1 MEKSWLDGSFTR
13 ADHRDK
19 GGAGWGGGFSISGSA
34 ALIIYHRT
42 CLGEEK
48 QPTIDCAHWCKWAEG
63 RRTPTPTAPSTP
75 GRCSTNCSKHQ
86 AKQVHNNVSLVF
98 MRRYHQ
104 NFSFNTLLVCYTQDK
119 QGNSESPRLVTRMEC
134 DGRFCGLSS

>member
-13 ADHRDK
+13 ADHRNK

-63 RRTPTPTAPSTP
+63 WRTPTPTAPSTP
-75 GRCSTNCSKHQ
+75 GRWSTNCSKHQ
-86 AKQVHNNVSLVF
+86 AKQVHNNVSRSFLGADIAKSLVLIH
-98 MRRYHQ
+98 RQ
-104 NFSFNTLLVCYTQDK
+104 CNTQD
-119 QGNSESPRLVTRMEC
+119 VTRMESS
-134 DGRFCGLSS
+134 GVQLTLSAMESFHVLSS

>member
-48 QPTIDCAHWCKWAEG
+48 QPTIDCAHWCQWAEG
-63 RRTPTPTAPSTP
+63 RRTPPPTAPSTP
-75 GRCSTNCSKHQ
+75 GRCGLMTTNCSKHQ
-86 AKQVHNNVSLVF
+86 AKQVRNNVSLVLW
-98 MRRYHQ
+98 RRYRQ
-104 NFSFNTLLVCYTQDK
+104 KCSFNTVHCQCNTQYK
-119 QGNSESPRLVTRMEC
+119 QGDSESLLLITGME
-134 DGRFCGLSS
+134 SSIH